1 MTLKQRFK
9 ALVWQLKIA
18 IMFVLLEA
26 SIMGLISIS
35 AIPGGFITLKD
46 APTLFALI
54 AIFLLATAVL
64 FFVARQLVFKKRW
77 ARSAAFFW
85 QLIQLSVAWNSF
97 SGEFANFY
105 IGGYLVVTSIV
116 TIYFLF
122 TKQVIEETQEAV
134 DRD

>member
-18 IMFVLLEA
+18 IMLLTLEA
-26 SIMGLISIS
+26 SILGLVSLS

-54 AIFLLATAVL
+54 AIFLLATLLL

-97 SGEFANFY
+97 SGEWANFF
-105 IGGYLVVTSIV
+105 IGGYLVISSLA

-122 TKQVIEETQEAV
+122 TKAVVDETQEQV
-134 DRD
+134 DKE

>member
-18 IMFVLLEA
+18 IMLLTLEA
-26 SIMGLISIS
+26 SILGLVSLS

-54 AIFLLATAVL
+54 AIFLLATLLL

-97 SGEFANFY
+97 SGEWANFF
-105 IGGYLVVTSIV
+105 IGGYLVISSLA

-122 TKQVIEETQEAV
+122 TKAVVDET
-134 DRD
+134 

>member
-18 IMFVLLEA
+18 IMLLLVEA
-26 SIMGLISIS
+26 SILGLVSLS

-54 AIFLLATAVL
+54 AIFLLATLLL

-105 IGGYLVVTSIV
+105 IGGYLVITSLA

-122 TKQVIEETQEAV
+122 TKAVIDETQEKV
-134 DRD
+134 DKE

>member
-18 IMFVLLEA
+18 IMLLTLEA
-26 SIMGLISIS
+26 SILGLVSLS

-54 AIFLLATAVL
+54 AIFLLATLLL

-97 SGEFANFY
+97 SGQWANYY
-105 IGGYLVVTSIV
+105 IGGYLVISSLA

-122 TKQVIEETQEAV
+122 TKAVVDETQEQV
-134 DRD
+134 DKE

>member
-18 IMFVLLEA
+18 IMLLLVEA
-26 SIMGLISIS
+26 SILGLVSLS

-54 AIFLLATAVL
+54 AIFLLATLLL

-97 SGEFANFY
+97 SGAFANFY
-105 IGGYLVVTSIV
+105 IGGYLVITSLA

-122 TKQVIEETQEAV
+122 TKAVIEETQEKV
-134 DRD
+134 DKE

>member
-1 MTLKQRFK
+1 MTLKDRFK

-18 IMFVLLEA
+18 IMLVLLEA
-26 SIMGLISIS
+26 SVLGIVTIS

-46 APTLFALI
+46 APTLLALVAIFAL
-54 AIFLLATAVL
+54 ATILL

-97 SGEFANFY
+97 SGEFANFL
-105 IGGYLVVTSIV
+105 IGGYLVITSIAS
-116 TIYFLF
+116 IYLLF
-122 TKQVIEETQEAV
+122 TKAVVTTTQEEI

>member
-18 IMFVLLEA
+18 IMLVGLEA
-26 SIMGLISIS
+26 SIMGLVSLS
-35 AIPGGFITLKD
+35 AIPGGFITLRD

-54 AIFLLATAVL
+54 AIFLLATLLL
-64 FFVARQLVFKKRW
+64 FFVARQLIFKKRW

-85 QLIQLSVAWNSF
+85 QLIQLSIAWNSF
-97 SGEFANFY
+97 SGEFANFF
-105 IGGYLVVTSIV
+105 IGGYLVISSVV

-122 TKQVIEETQEAV
+122 TKAVIDETQEQV
-134 DRD
+134 DKE